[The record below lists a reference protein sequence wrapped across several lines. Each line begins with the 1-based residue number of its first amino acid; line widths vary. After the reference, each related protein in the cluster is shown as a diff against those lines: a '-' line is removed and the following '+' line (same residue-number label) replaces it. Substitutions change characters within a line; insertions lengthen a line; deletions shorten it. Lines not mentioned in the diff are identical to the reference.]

1 MAIQFLETRRTLS
14 YLAERHQFSRIRA
27 VRVPALKDERGWWG
41 FFFGDEPMVGR
52 LDPTFPAP
60 PLRCEMSS
68 DAFCAVSCYRM
79 TTPRPQSAHLK
90 QGTPWV
96 TEAPSSARRLP
107 KGENL
112 VTGVMR

>member
-60 PLRCEMSS
+60 P
-68 DAFCAVSCYRM
+68 CAVKCPL
-79 TTPRPQSAHLK
+79 TPSVLRHA
-90 QGTPWV
+90 
-96 TEAPSSARRLP
+96 
-107 KGENL
+107 
-112 VTGVMR
+112 TG